1 MITVIGSLKGGSGKS
16 TTSFNLAVWLL
27 TQDFTTA
34 IFDLDPQ
41 QSLADAAECRA
52 EDEQDPVLT
61 IISPR
66 TKIKEKLLVASK
78 THTEV
83 LVDIGNSDMAAVR
96 TAYGV
101 ADRIV
106 VPVLPSQS
114 DVWSLQR
121 FLKLIKKLNTKRNLE
136 IVVFINRAD
145 THHAVME
152 TRETLAV
159 LKKLP
164 GITVI
169 PKMLSQRLGFRRS
182 FSEGMGIFELEPRSK
197 AAAEFLFFARAL
209 FPLRRRTKITPK
221 KTVAPKALTK
231 NKPATQKPPKPGA
244 VKKPQGKSAKP
255 AAKPATQK
263 QNKQVV
269 KKVAKKRSKKAATKK
284 R

>member
-27 TQDFTTA
+27 RQDFSTA
-34 IFDLDPQ
+34 IFDIDPQ
-41 QSLADAAECRA
+41 QTLLDAADCRA
-52 EDEQDPVLT
+52 EDDMQPALN
-61 IISPR
+61 ILSP
-66 TKIKEKLLVASK
+66 KSNIDKKLLEANK

-83 LVDIGNSDMAAVR
+83 LVDIGNSDMNAVR
-96 TAYGV
+96 KAYKV

-121 FLKLIKKLNTKRNLE
+121 FLKLIKKIETKPKLE
-136 IVVFINRAD
+136 IVTFINRAD
-145 THHAVME
+145 THHMVME

-164 GITVI
+164 GITVV

-209 FPLRRRTKITPK
+209 YPTRRKIKRVSK
-221 KTVAPKALTK
+221 KKVAAKTAQK
-231 NKPATQKPPKPGA
+231 RRVNKTTAA
-244 VKKPQGKSAKP
+244 SRSSAKN
-255 AAKPATQK
+255 TQ
-263 QNKQVV
+263 
-269 KKVAKKRSKKAATKK
+269 KKVAKKGPAKAAKKTTKKAAVK
-284 R
+284 RKR

>member
-41 QSLADAAECRA
+41 QTLADTAECRA
-52 EDEQDPVLT
+52 EDNLQPVLEVL
-61 IISPR
+61 SPKSR
-66 TKIKEKLLVASK
+66 IKDKLIAANEAHV
-78 THTEV
+78 EV
-83 LVDIGNSDMAAVR
+83 LVDIGNSNMSAAKI
-96 TAYGV
+96 AYQV

-106 VPVLPSQS
+106 IPVLPSQS

-121 FLKLIKKLNTKRNLE
+121 FLRILDLLDTKPNLE
-136 IVVFINRAD
+136 ILVFVNRGD

-159 LKKLP
+159 LKQLP

-169 PKMLSQRLGFRRS
+169 TKLLSQRMGFRRS

-197 AAAEFLFFARAL
+197 AAAEFLFFARNL
-209 FPLRRRTKITPK
+209 YPLRKGRKKVQKKKVNKRTPQKAVVQKSSAAPASK
-221 KTVAPKALTK
+221 KKVSK
-231 NKPATQKPPKPGA
+231 
-244 VKKPQGKSAKP
+244 KKPL
-255 AAKPATQK
+255 
-263 QNKQVV
+263 
-269 KKVAKKRSKKAATKK
+269 KKA
-284 R
+284 

>member
-27 TQDFTTA
+27 RQEFSTA
-34 IFDLDPQ
+34 IFDIDPQ
-41 QSLADAAECRA
+41 QTLVDAADFRA
-52 EDEQDPVLT
+52 EDDLQPALNVL
-61 IISPR
+61 SP
-66 TKIKEKLLVASK
+66 KLNIDKKLLEANK

-83 LVDIGNSDMAAVR
+83 LVDIGNSDMNAVR
-96 TAYGV
+96 KAYKV

-106 VPVLPSQS
+106 IPVLPSQS

-121 FLKLIKKLNTKRNLE
+121 FLKLIKKLDTKRGLE
-136 IVVFINRAD
+136 IVTFINRAD
-145 THHAVME
+145 THHRVME

-182 FSEGMGIFELEPRSK
+182 FSEGMGIFELDPRSK

-209 FPLRRRTKITPK
+209 YPLRRKTKRIPK
-221 KTVAPKALTK
+221 KQATTKVIQKPSVNKPRSTTK
-231 NKPATQKPPKPGA
+231 NT
-244 VKKPQGKSAKP
+244 AK
-255 AAKPATQK
+255 T
-263 QNKQVV
+263 N
-269 KKVAKKRSKKAATKK
+269 KKVAKKPPRKRAKKTSKKTA
-284 R
+284 

>member
-41 QSLADAAECRA
+41 QTLADTADCRA
-52 EDEQDPVLT
+52 EDDQQPLLEVN
-61 IISPR
+61 SPR
-66 TKIKEKLLVASK
+66 TRIKDKLIAADKVHA
-78 THTEV
+78 EV
-83 LVDIGNSDMAAVR
+83 LVDIGNSNISAAK
-96 TAYGV
+96 TAYLV

-106 VPVLPSQS
+106 IPVLPSQS

-121 FLKLIKKLNTKRNLE
+121 FLKTLELLDTKRRLE
-136 IVVFINRAD
+136 IVVFVNRAD

-159 LKKLP
+159 LKQLP
-164 GITVI
+164 NITVVTQL
-169 PKMLSQRLGFRRS
+169 LSQRLGFRRS

-197 AAAEFLFFARAL
+197 AAAEFLLFAREL
-209 FPLRRRTKITPK
+209 YPLRRGRKKPQQKK
-221 KTVAPKALTK
+221 KTTK
-231 NKPATQKPPKPGA
+231 KITQKPVVHKPPPKHS
-244 VKKPQGKSAKP
+244 K
-255 AAKPATQK
+255 
-263 QNKQVV
+263 
-269 KKVAKKRSKKAATKK
+269 KKVTKK